1 MWGPCWRN
9 QETRTQ
15 GEREKPRIHLLSALY
30 PHHPTQLSSPKVPG
44 RPPALFS
51 GTASCPSTPPAPTRE
66 GCSISTCASSQWD
79 VGVKV
84 PGPRPLG
91 LEVALATVSV
101 VMLHRAGSLLV
112 GAMQEGVLWP
122 RKACRPNLDTAGSGP
137 RTNHCLAW
145 LWCPARGEV
154 AGQRGELGPARIGIQ
169 KSIYCPLTN
178 YSDNRQIQPYPR
190 FWGGGSLSVTWD
202 GISNVSP
209 KQLGCMLSSTPHPLK
224 QSP

>member
-1 MWGPCWRN
+1 MGSLLEKSGDQDPGR
-9 QETRTQ
+9 
-15 GEREKPRIHLLSALY
+15 EREAKDSLTLCSLPPPSNPAEQPQSPR
-30 PHHPTQLSSPKVPG
+30 Q
-44 RPPALFS
+44 
-51 GTASCPSTPPAPTRE
+51 ASCLILWHSILPLHPPAPTRE

-122 RKACRPNLDTAGSGP
+122 RKACRPNLDMAGCGP

-154 AGQRGELGPARIGIQ
+154 AGQRGELGPAGIGIQ

-190 FWGGGSLSVTWD
+190 FWGGRSLSVTWD

-209 KQLGCMLSSTPHPLK
+209 KQLGCMLSSTPHLLK
-224 QSP
+224 QSL